1 MNKEEKL
8 KIFADNL
15 RKARENAGLSKP
27 AAADK
32 LNIQPAQYYRYEAGS
47 AEPGIFI
54 VIEMGK
60 LFGVTTTE
68 LFHGIESDISK
79 ADYIV
84 NKLRSYGITAN
95 IIEGDS
101 EHLQIQL
108 RDFPPSK
115 ESITFMENVIS
126 VAEEATQLTLEKA
139 VPSAYFKV
147 LFESVD
153 KDAVDKHLIKAFAK
167 IKNIPDEPPKNA
179 PIVRKRKTKPPTSP
193 D

>member
-8 KIFADNL
+8 KLFAENL

-27 AAADK
+27 ETASK

-54 VIEMGK
+54 AIEMGK
-60 LFGVTTTE
+60 LFGITTTK
-68 LFHGIESDISK
+68 LFTGIESDLSK

-84 NKLRSYGITAN
+84 NKLREYGVDAN
-95 IIEGDS
+95 IIEGDC
-101 EHLQIQL
+101 EHIQIQF
-108 RDFPPSK
+108 RDYPTSK
-115 ESITFMENVIS
+115 ESISFIEAVIS
-126 VAEEATQLTLEKA
+126 VAEETTRLTMKNA
-139 VPSAYFKV
+139 FPAAFFKV

-153 KDAVDKHLIKAFAK
+153 KDAIDKHLLEAFAK
-167 IKNIPDEPPKNA
+167 IKGIPAESSKRTSIVKIRKPK
-179 PIVRKRKTKPPTSP
+179 PKKE

>member
-8 KIFADNL
+8 KIFAENL

-27 AAADK
+27 ETASK

-54 VIEMGK
+54 AIEMGK
-60 LFGVTTTE
+60 LFGITTTE
-68 LFHGIESDISK
+68 LFHGIESDLSK
-79 ADYIV
+79 TDYIV
-84 NKLRSYGITAN
+84 NKLREYGISA
-95 IIEGDS
+95 ISIEGDS
-101 EHLQIQL
+101 EHIQIQI
-108 RDFPPSK
+108 RDYPPSK
-115 ESITFMENVIS
+115 ESISFIEAVIS
-126 VAEEATQLTLEKA
+126 VAEETTRLTMKNA
-139 VPSAYFKV
+139 FPAAFFKV

-153 KDAVDKHLIKAFAK
+153 KDAVDKHLIEAFAK
-167 IKNIPDEPPKNA
+167 IKNIPAEPSKKA

>member
-8 KIFADNL
+8 KLFAENL

-27 AAADK
+27 ETASK

-54 VIEMGK
+54 AIEMGK
-60 LFGVTTTE
+60 LFGITTTE
-68 LFHGIESDISK
+68 LFHGIESDLSK
-79 ADYIV
+79 TDYIV
-84 NKLRSYGITAN
+84 NKLREYGISA
-95 IIEGDS
+95 ISIEGDS
-101 EHLQIQL
+101 EHIQIQF
-108 RDFPPSK
+108 RDYPPSK
-115 ESITFMENVIS
+115 ESISFIEAVIS
-126 VAEEATQLTLEKA
+126 VAEETTRLTMKNA
-139 VPSAYFKV
+139 FPAAFFKV

-153 KDAVDKHLIKAFAK
+153 KDAVDKHLIEAFAK
-167 IKNIPDEPPKNA
+167 IKNIPAEPSKKA

>member
-8 KIFADNL
+8 KIFAENL

-27 AAADK
+27 ETASK

-54 VIEMGK
+54 AIEMGK
-60 LFGVTTTE
+60 LFGITTTE
-68 LFHGIESDISK
+68 LFHGIESDLSK
-79 ADYIV
+79 TDYIV
-84 NKLRSYGITAN
+84 NKLREYGISA
-95 IIEGDS
+95 ISIEGDS
-101 EHLQIQL
+101 EHIQIQF
-108 RDFPPSK
+108 RDYPPSK
-115 ESITFMENVIS
+115 ESISFIEAVIS
-126 VAEEATQLTLEKA
+126 VAEETTRLTMKNA
-139 VPSAYFKV
+139 FPAAFFKV

-153 KDAVDKHLIKAFAK
+153 KDAVDKHLIEAFAK
-167 IKNIPDEPPKNA
+167 IKNIPAEPSKKA